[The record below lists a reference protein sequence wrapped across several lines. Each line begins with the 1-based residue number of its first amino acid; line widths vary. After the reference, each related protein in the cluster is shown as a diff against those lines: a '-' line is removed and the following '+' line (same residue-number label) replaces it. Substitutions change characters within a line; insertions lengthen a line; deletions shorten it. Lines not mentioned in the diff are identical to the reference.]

1 MAEATTATTGSRE
14 TKRPPRPARNLRHL
28 FVEGAERYALLTFT
42 ILIIVFFS
50 VYSKTGDTFFSTANL
65 RTVLGNEA
73 VVAIAALAVMVPLVA
88 GEFDISVGPVAGM
101 SAIAAASAM
110 SHGWPLGAAIVLA
123 IAISAVVGLVN
134 GVFVAYIGVNSFIT
148 TLAAGTLVGG
158 LVSLYTHDATI
169 IEGISTE
176 LTNFGTADL
185 LGIPWVAWVVA
196 IIAAVLA
203 FVIGWTVY
211 GRQLTSVGA
220 SQASARLV
228 GIRVKAIVAS
238 SFVISSALAG
248 AAGVVLLART
258 GSGSPQVGEGYT
270 LAALSAA
277 FLGATAFRPGQF
289 NVAGTLLGV
298 IFVAVSVNGLTL
310 AGASDWVEPVFTG
323 AALMIAVALSTTL
336 GRLRASGV
344 VDRAQQEGAQDE

>member
-1 MAEATTATTGSRE
+1 MAGATTVPAEPRE
-14 TKRPPRPARNLRHL
+14 KRRPRVERSLRHL
-28 FVEGAERYALLTFT
+28 LVDGAERFALLAFT
-42 ILIIVFFS
+42 ILIVVFFS
-50 VYSKTGDTFFSTANL
+50 LDAKTGSVFFSSANL

-73 VVAIAALAVMVPLVA
+73 VVAIVALAVMVPLVA

-110 SHGWPLGAAIVLA
+110 SHGWPLAAAIVLA
-123 IAISAVVGLVN
+123 IAVAAVVGVVN
-134 GVFVAYIGVNSFIT
+134 GLFVAYIGVNSFIT

-158 LVSLYTHDATI
+158 LVSLYTHNETI
-169 IEGISTE
+169 IEGISPR
-176 LTNFGTADL
+176 LTSFGNADL
-185 LGIPWVAWVVA
+185 IGIPWVAWVVA
-196 IIAAVLA
+196 IVAVVLA

-220 SQASARLV
+220 SQSAARLV

-238 SFVISSALAG
+238 SFVVSSALAG
-248 AAGVVLLART
+248 AAGILLLART

-277 FLGATAFRPGQF
+277 FLGATAFRPGRF

-323 AALMIAVALSTTL
+323 AALMVAVALSTTL

-344 VDRAQQEGAQDE
+344 VDRAQQEGVQDE

>member
-1 MAEATTATTGSRE
+1 MAGSTTVPVERRQKRGPGSA
-14 TKRPPRPARNLRHL
+14 PRLRNLL
-28 FVEGAERYALLTFT
+28 IEGSERFALLGFT

-50 VYSKTGDTFFSTANL
+50 LYSKTGDVFFSTANL

-101 SAIAAASAM
+101 SSIAAASAM
-110 SHGWPLGAAIVLA
+110 SHGWPLAAAIAVA
-123 IAISAVVGLVN
+123 IAISAVVGVIN
-134 GVFVAYIGVNSFIT
+134 GVFVAYIGVNSFIA

-176 LTNFGTADL
+176 LTSFGTADL

-196 IIAAVLA
+196 AIAVVLA

-220 SQASARLV
+220 SQSAARLV
-228 GIRVKAIVAS
+228 GIRVKAVVAS

-248 AAGVVLLART
+248 AAGVVLLSRT

-289 NVAGTLLGV
+289 NVPGTLLGV

-344 VDRAQQEGAQDE
+344 VDRAQQEATQDE